1 MSDTGPAD
9 VPEVFDFKLY
19 RYNPSLP
26 AAITAVIVFTI
37 LTVLHVWRLYKAR
50 AKYFIA
56 FTLGGACKSSPSSS
70 ISFNRTLIDMSK

>member
-1 MSDTGPAD
+1 MSNTSPAD

-26 AAITAVIVFTI
+26 AAVTAVIVFTI

-56 FTLGGACKSSPSSS
+56 FTLGGACKSSSSS
-70 ISFNRTLIDMSK
+70 WISFSRLLTDRS